1 MFRWLLMVST
11 DNKPELT
18 VSTADNIKAIFEEYG
33 AELWLMFFLGM
44 IAGIVLCVIYSKIKR
59 YLKKMEEA
67 TIEIN
72 QECDLEKNQK
82 SEIIELVFNKEEH

>member
-33 AELWLMFFLGM
+33 AELWLMFFLG
-44 IAGIVLCVIYSKIKR
+44 IISGIIISVIYIDICNAIKR
-59 YLKKMEEA
+59 RRKKQ
-67 TIEIN
+67 N
-72 QECDLEKNQK
+72 QIQKNEQYE
-82 SEIIELVFNKEEH
+82 SDE